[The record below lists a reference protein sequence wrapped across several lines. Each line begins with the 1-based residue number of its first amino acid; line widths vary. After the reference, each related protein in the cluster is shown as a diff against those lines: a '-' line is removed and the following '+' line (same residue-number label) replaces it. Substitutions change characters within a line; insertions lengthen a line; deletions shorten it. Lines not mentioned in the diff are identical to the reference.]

1 MKVGYFAIAAI
12 SAIVFCGCSR
22 DESASTP
29 SPSGE
34 DYVFNLPEGDLTEL
48 NERIDVPADGKK
60 LRIDEMSPDDVI
72 VCVNGYPLTKKLF
85 DEYVVSATRGLQRN
99 SKINPLEV
107 HDRVEKIKRD
117 FIRDFPHKR
126 LLLDEAKRIKVAT
139 DDLVRSNVV
148 ATLSAGAK
156 AAGKTLDAFM
166 KDFPGD
172 ARLACAELAERIWI
186 NCLVAAKIPP
196 KMKIDDEFVKAVQK
210 QVSEDNAAARAT
222 NAVLK
227 AAMEQWKR
235 DIESGKT
242 TFEDVVNEHSQ
253 VSQESKDVGGLWGDF
268 EKADFT
274 DRKLARR
281 IFELYEGDISE
292 PLEDDDAFHLV
303 KVLEVAAAKKNA
315 KGRIVQPEVRKIAH
329 VYVEKVP
336 EFIRQTDAE
345 MFKDLS
351 RQMQYQAMEDYA
363 KDLETNGVNSVVY
376 PHGIGFFYDMGDM

>member
-1 MKVGYFAIAAI
+1 M
-12 SAIVFCGCSR
+12 
-22 DESASTP
+22 
-29 SPSGE
+29 
-34 DYVFNLPEGDLTEL
+34 PEGDLTEL

-85 DEYVVSATRGLQRN
+85 DEYVVSATWGLQRN

-227 AAMEQWKR
+227 AAMAQWKR

>member
-1 MKVGYFAIAAI
+1 M
-12 SAIVFCGCSR
+12 
-22 DESASTP
+22 
-29 SPSGE
+29 
-34 DYVFNLPEGDLTEL
+34 PEGDLTEL

-363 KDLETNGVNSVVY
+363 KGLETNGVNSVVY

>member
-1 MKVGYFAIAAI
+1 MKVGYFALAAI

-363 KDLETNGVNSVVY
+363 KGLETNGVNSVVY

>member
-1 MKVGYFAIAAI
+1 M
-12 SAIVFCGCSR
+12 
-22 DESASTP
+22 
-29 SPSGE
+29 
-34 DYVFNLPEGDLTEL
+34 PEGDLTEL

-227 AAMEQWKR
+227 AAMAQWKR